1 MEVPAEYKNAG
12 LGNLIGGALGA
23 LASLSIVVATL
34 CFGFWYLI
42 FAAAHAWQAY
52 VGWQMYNGERVPS
65 AKTASIV
72 GLVCGIFG
80 FNIFAIAGS
89 GFAFMMLG
97 KPEAQG
103 YLEG

>member
-1 MEVPAEYKNAG
+1 VEVPAEYKNAG

-23 LASLSIVVATL
+23 LASLSIL
-34 CFGFWYLI
+34 LMSFCLGFWYLF

-65 AKTASIV
+65 GKTAAIV

-80 FNIFAIAGS
+80 LNIFAIAGS
-89 GFAFMMLG
+89 GFAFLMLG
-97 KPEAQG
+97 KPEVQG